1 MSRVLNTSSTFHL
14 INCPTSL
21 SNCFFVLHFI
31 VFGVNFRTIN
41 GQNYS
46 KEFFDNTSHLHIS
59 FFVCKSLKGKIAELI
74 ALFVTAVEDLFHRE
88 PSFTIG

>member
-1 MSRVLNTSSTFHL
+1 MRCVKSSQHFKYFSPHKL
-14 INCPTSL
+14 PYISL
-21 SNCFFVLHFI
+21 QLFFVLHFT

-59 FFVCKSLKGKIAELI
+59 FFVYGVGKSRLTMEGSE
-74 ALFVTAVEDLFHRE
+74 
-88 PSFTIG
+88 IG